1 MKQECIMVYNLRDFD
16 ERPYFEE
23 YTGEYGLSMVT
34 TAETP
39 TPENA
44 ALAQGCRYVNIITT
58 PADRPLLE
66 ALYQQGTR
74 YIVTRTIGY
83 DHIDLD
89 AAKELGIRVANTP
102 YGPDGVA
109 EYTILLMLMCLRNM
123 TSIRHRYLGQDFTLK
138 GLIGRELSQMTVGV
152 IGTGRIGTRLIS
164 MLTGFGCRILAYAPH
179 PNAEAKKH
187 AEYVSLETLYRESDL
202 ITLHAPANAETTH
215 MINEDA
221 LAQMKNGVILV
232 NTGRGALID
241 TAARLHG
248 LDTGKVGGA
257 GLDVIEEE
265 SDLYYYDRREEL
277 LHHRDMALLNSY
289 PNVVVTHH
297 MAFYTRQCVET
308 MVRDSVRGIVA
319 DIQGL
324 KNPWRV
330 C

>member
-83 DHIDLD
+83 DHIDLE

-152 IGTGRIGTRLIS
+152 ILSLIH
-164 MLTGFGCRILAYAPH
+164 I
-179 PNAEAKKH
+179 
-187 AEYVSLETLYRESDL
+187 
-202 ITLHAPANAETTH
+202 
-215 MINEDA
+215 
-221 LAQMKNGVILV
+221 
-232 NTGRGALID
+232 
-241 TAARLHG
+241 
-248 LDTGKVGGA
+248 
-257 GLDVIEEE
+257 
-265 SDLYYYDRREEL
+265 
-277 LHHRDMALLNSY
+277 
-289 PNVVVTHH
+289 
-297 MAFYTRQCVET
+297 
-308 MVRDSVRGIVA
+308 
-319 DIQGL
+319 
-324 KNPWRV
+324 
-330 C
+330 

>member
-74 YIVTRTIGY
+74 YVVTRTIGY

-109 EYTILLMLMCLRNM
+109 EY
-123 TSIRHRYLGQDFTLK
+123 Y
-138 GLIGRELSQMTVGV
+138 GL
-152 IGTGRIGTRLIS
+152 
-164 MLTGFGCRILAYAPH
+164 
-179 PNAEAKKH
+179 
-187 AEYVSLETLYRESDL
+187 
-202 ITLHAPANAETTH
+202 
-215 MINEDA
+215 
-221 LAQMKNGVILV
+221 
-232 NTGRGALID
+232 
-241 TAARLHG
+241 
-248 LDTGKVGGA
+248 
-257 GLDVIEEE
+257 
-265 SDLYYYDRREEL
+265 
-277 LHHRDMALLNSY
+277 
-289 PNVVVTHH
+289 
-297 MAFYTRQCVET
+297 
-308 MVRDSVRGIVA
+308 
-319 DIQGL
+319 
-324 KNPWRV
+324 
-330 C
+330 